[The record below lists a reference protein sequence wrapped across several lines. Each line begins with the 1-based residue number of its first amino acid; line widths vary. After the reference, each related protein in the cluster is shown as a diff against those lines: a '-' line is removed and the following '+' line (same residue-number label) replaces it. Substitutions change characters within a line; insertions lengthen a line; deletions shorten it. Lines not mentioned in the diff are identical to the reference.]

1 MYLMETV
8 SLDHISSKTFSQNHF
23 WKFELSIQAPQ
34 PLSYLCTCGKVL
46 GIGMLNGNLLPIS
59 QTKKKLTLFK

>member
-23 WKFELSIQAPQ
+23 LEFELSIQAPQ
-34 PLSYLCTCGKVL
+34 PFSYLCTRGKVL
-46 GIGMLNGNLLPIS
+46 GRGMLNGNLLPIS
-59 QTKKKLTLFK
+59 QRRS